1 MVDDYRRQGALAH
14 LHLAAQETTEPGTA
28 GVWLCA
34 RRFRGQ
40 INLRID
46 PRDSARVA
54 AAEAALGV
62 ALPRAPNT
70 SAHGADRT
78 VLWLGP
84 DEWLVVLAAD
94 EDESAVADA
103 LAAALT
109 EHHAAIVAVGHA
121 RTVIGVAG
129 PRARDVLAKGCGLD
143 LHPRAFGPGQCAQ
156 TALARAGIILH
167 QRDGFHQREGGPS
180 YDIDCRRSF
189 APYVWAWLEDAAG
202 EYGVAVIADDPPV
215 PGA

>member
-14 LHLAAQETTEPGTA
+14 LHLAARVTAEPGTA

-62 ALPRAPNT
+62 ALPRVPNT
-70 SAHGADRT
+70 SARGGERS

-84 DEWLVVLAAD
+84 DEWLVVLAVD
-94 EDESAVADA
+94 EDEDAVADA
-103 LAAALT
+103 LCAALT
-109 EHHAAIVAVGHA
+109 GHHASIVAVGHA
-121 RTVIGVAG
+121 RAVIGVAG
-129 PRARDVLAKGCGLD
+129 PRARDVLAKGCSLD
-143 LHPRAFGPGQCAQ
+143 LRPRTFGPGQCAQ
-156 TALARAGIILH
+156 TALARAVIILH
-167 QRDGFHQREGGPS
+167 QRDDGLS
-180 YDIDCRRSF
+180 YDVDCRRSF
-189 APYVWAWLEDAAG
+189 AAYVWAWLEDAAA
-202 EYGVAVIADDPPV
+202 EYGVAILADEPRES
-215 PGA
+215 AA